1 MWDIFQYL
9 LKEGGYATW
18 CVTKWKICSAAL
30 HWQLT
35 PSYRQVKLRLKKVRM
50 LNFIWGVYIHL
61 HEWMLFIRWIRRYC
75 TYASLMSHGSV
86 IVMSNQS
93 YVVIVCYFVWFDPIF
108 SENVFFYWVVLS
120 LFIWVTTSSQLPL
133 EPKKK
138 FCDLWSFVTSLS
150 PTYSAWHIPCFH
162 LSLCQC

>member
-1 MWDIFQYL
+1 MKNLQCCIAL
-9 LKEGGYATW
+9 
-18 CVTKWKICSAAL
+18 AAD
-30 HWQLT
+30 
-35 PSYRQVKLRLKKVRM
+35 SKLQASEAPIEKGPYVEFHVR
-50 LNFIWGVYIHL
+50 GVYIHL

-93 YVVIVCYFVWFDPIF
+93 YVVIVCYFVWSHLFGKC
-108 SENVFFYWVVLS
+108 VFYWVVLS
-120 LFIWVTTSSQLPL
+120 LFIWVTTSSQLPS